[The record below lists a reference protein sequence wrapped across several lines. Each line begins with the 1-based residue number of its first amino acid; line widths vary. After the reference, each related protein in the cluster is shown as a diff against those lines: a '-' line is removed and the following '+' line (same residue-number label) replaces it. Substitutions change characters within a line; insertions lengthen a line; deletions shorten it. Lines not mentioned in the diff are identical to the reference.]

1 MPGCTGNGPLER
13 PGRALQCG
21 RNKCDSEIPT
31 NHQDMEHI
39 YHSVTGAISH
49 AASQIGEDVHWAAD
63 PATHSLAF
71 IAALFTMGVGA
82 VLATAL

>member
-1 MPGCTGNGPLER
+1 
-13 PGRALQCG
+13 
-21 RNKCDSEIPT
+21 
-31 NHQDMEHI
+31 MEHI